1 MELDR
6 TRDIEKAFRNRY
18 EAVLKVAKYARRLNM
33 ERLRERTE
41 DTEGEA
47 PPAEEK
53 TAKMV
58 AQALKDTLEGK
69 VEFEKA

>member
-18 EAVLKVAKYARRLNM
+18 EAVLKIAKYARKLNM
-33 ERLRERTE
+33 ERLH
-41 DTEGEA
+41 DKTEGEEGET
-47 PPAEEK
+47 PQVEEK
-53 TAKMV
+53 TVKMV

-69 VEFEKA
+69 VEFEKS